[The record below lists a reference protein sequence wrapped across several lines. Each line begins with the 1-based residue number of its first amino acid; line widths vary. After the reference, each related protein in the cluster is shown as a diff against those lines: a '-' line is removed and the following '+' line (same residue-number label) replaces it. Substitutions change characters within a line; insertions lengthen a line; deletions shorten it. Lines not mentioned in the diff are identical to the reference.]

1 MKEDLSQKIHGNMM
15 FSVCSAKMVFLFHTN
30 MIQRTYIKT
39 LWKYDVFCRFGKD
52 GVFFPYK
59 YEITLLSKKAKMIF
73 SRKIR
78 LKMTFPASLKKMI
91 LILEKMILAFQIDNL
106 ERVPMILCTFI
117 ETFLSVFIY
126 CIPTK
131 KKPGNLSEI

>member
-1 MKEDLSQKIHGNMM
+1 MKGDLSQKIHGNVM
-15 FSVCSAKMVFLFHTN
+15 FFCMFRKDGISFSYKYDLSN
-30 MIQRTYIKT
+30 IQKT
-39 LWKYDVFCRFGKD
+39 SWKYDVFCRFGKD

-73 SRKIR
+73 SQKIH
-78 LKMTFPASLKKMI
+78 LKLTFPASLKKMI
-91 LILEKMILAFQIDNL
+91 LILEKIILAFQINNL

-126 CIPTK
+126 CIPMK
-131 KKPGNLSEI
+131 KTQET